1 MMVAMN
7 PQTFDKDVASIE
19 PGGYLFYDSSRPI
32 PASKLRD
39 DIVVLGMPL
48 TDICTREYAEPRQR
62 QLFKNIV
69 YVGALAALLDI
80 EIGEVEKLIGEQFK
94 GKDRLIAPNLRA
106 LRIGYDDA
114 RSRFACPLG
123 IRVVRSDAVGN
134 RILADGNF
142 AAGLGAVYGGA
153 TVCAWY
159 PITPSTS
166 LAEAF
171 EKNCARLRVD
181 RATGEKRYAIVQA
194 EDEIAA
200 IGMVVGAGWNG
211 ARAFTA
217 TSGPGISLMQE
228 FLGLAYFA
236 EIPDRRVRRA
246 ARRPFDGHADAHPAI
261 GCACPALSP
270 RTATPNMC
278 CCFPTARA
286 RLSNSARSP
295 SISPTGC
302 RRRFSSCSISTS
314 A

>member
-1 MMVAMN
+1 MPIQGVNDFVIRFANVNGSGSASANLLFARSILRMGAPIAPRNIFPSNIQGLPTWYEVRITAEGHLGARGGTDMMVAMN
-7 PQTFDKDVASIE
+7 PQTFARDVASIE

-32 PASKLRD
+32 PLAKLRD
-39 DIVVLGMPL
+39 EIVVLGMPL

-80 EIGEVEKLIGEQFK
+80 GIDEVEKLISEQFK

-106 LRIGYDDA
+106 LRIGYDEA
-114 RSRFACPLG
+114 KSRFACPLG
-123 IRVVRSDAVGN
+123 IRVARSEAVGD
-134 RILADGNF
+134 RILVEGNF

-181 RATGEKRYAIVQA
+181 RTTGEKRYAIVQA

-200 IGMVVGAGWNG
+200 IGMVVGAEIG
-211 ARAFTA
+211 RAH
-217 TSGPGISLMQE
+217 
-228 FLGLAYFA
+228 
-236 EIPDRRVRRA
+236 V
-246 ARRPFDGHADAHPAI
+246 
-261 GCACPALSP
+261 
-270 RTATPNMC
+270 
-278 CCFPTARA
+278 
-286 RLSNSARSP
+286 
-295 SISPTGC
+295 
-302 RRRFSSCSISTS
+302 
-314 A
+314 